1 MPDFWVLDPTIKS
14 YRRRQCRVAGGGL
27 FVALTAW
34 PRQMARLQ
42 SSTGE
47 LLSPVESGLSVE
59 CGVYHAGVVYIISNN
74 PTVDSTKATA
84 IMRL

>member
-1 MPDFWVLDPTIKS
+1 MPDFWVLDLTIKS

-34 PRQMARLQ
+34 PRQMARLK

-59 CGVYHAGVVYIISNN
+59 CAGVVYIISNN